1 MIFRITPTATPIHI
15 MQLTSSFKVIRLIS
29 LAAASIALAAC
40 ASLSGGPASTVVSAP
55 PPDLAA
61 RASARALERWTA
73 ISAGDYE
80 KAFAYFT
87 PASRN
92 GYSAGDLERQ
102 WAQFQAKSPRIG
114 EAACEAE
121 VCTIVVYLDAM
132 VRLPRVGLKQHL
144 LPSTERW
151 TWDGSN
157 FFLIRK

>member
-1 MIFRITPTATPIHI
+1 
-15 MQLTSSFKVIRLIS
+15 MQFTSSFQIIRLIG
-29 LAAASIALAAC
+29 LVAASIALSAC
-40 ASLSGGPASTVVSAP
+40 TSVSSGPASVSVSAP

-73 ISAGDYE
+73 MTAGDYE
-80 KAFAYFT
+80 KAFLYFT

-92 GYSAGDLERQ
+92 GYTAGDLERQ
-102 WAQFQAKSPRIG
+102 WGQFQPKSPRIG
-114 EAACEAE
+114 EATCEAE
-121 VCTIVVYLDAM
+121 ICTIIVYVDAS

-151 TWDGSN
+151 AWDGSN

>member
-1 MIFRITPTATPIHI
+1 
-15 MQLTSSFKVIRLIS
+15 MQTTSSFKITRVIS
-29 LAAASIALAAC
+29 LIAASLTLAAC
-40 ASLSGGPASTVVSAP
+40 TSVPSGPVSVTVATPS
-55 PPDLAA
+55 PDLAA

-73 ISAGDYE
+73 MAAGDYE
-80 KAFAYFT
+80 KAFLYFT

-102 WAQFQAKSPRIG
+102 WAQFQPKSPRIG
-114 EAACEAE
+114 EATCEAE
-121 VCTIVVYLDAM
+121 ICTILVLLDAN

-151 TWDGSN
+151 SWDGSN

>member
-1 MIFRITPTATPIHI
+1 
-15 MQLTSSFKVIRLIS
+15 MQLTSSFQIIRLIG
-29 LAAASIALAAC
+29 LVAASIALSAC
-40 ASLSGGPASTVVSAP
+40 TSVSSGPASVTEAAP

-61 RASARALERWTA
+61 RASARALERWMA
-73 ISAGDYE
+73 MAAGDYD
-80 KAFAYFT
+80 KAFLYFT

-102 WAQFQAKSPRIG
+102 WAQFQPKSPRVG

-121 VCTIVVYLDAM
+121 ICTIMVYIDAS

-151 TWDGSN
+151 VWDGSN